1 MTSGPFTVTSV
12 ILKTERDQP
21 MKSLSVTETFEKLMA
36 LEAASLTRIEALQ
49 ADVRRVRE
57 ELEAEIE
64 ATNRLLGECEE
75 M

>member
-1 MTSGPFTVTSV
+1 M
-12 ILKTERDQP
+12 KT
-21 MKSLSVTETFEKLMA
+21 LTVTETFEKLMA
-36 LEAASLTRIEALQ
+36 LEAASLARIEALQ

-64 ATNRLLGECEE
+64 ATNRLLEECEE